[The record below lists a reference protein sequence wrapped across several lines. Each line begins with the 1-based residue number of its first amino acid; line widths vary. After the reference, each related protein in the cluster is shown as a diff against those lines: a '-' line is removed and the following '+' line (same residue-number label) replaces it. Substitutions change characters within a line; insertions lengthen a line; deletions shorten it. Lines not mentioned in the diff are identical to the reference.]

1 MTSTFYT
8 IFHKPTGC
16 NVRLTHEVTEQEWQA
31 AMNWMVGQANPVPP
45 TSRFSVVGAGYSPL
59 VFEK

>member
-31 AMNWMVGQANPVPP
+31 AMDWMVGQAKPVL
-45 TSRFSVVGAGYSPL
+45 SGSEYSPL